1 MHGAETAPAGRS
13 PAAQGGLH
21 PDGLGQEGQRAPLH
35 KRAAHG
41 DGDVLRAQQ
50 LCLSQLPR
58 VAVVERVVFGDD
70 TGKFHGVTSKVC
82 EISVILHGETGLKNG
97 ILGRMYKKP
106 GDFVAGFAAI
116 AA

>member
-1 MHGAETAPAGRS
+1 MASAPPQPRGAEGAG
-13 PAAQGGLH
+13 A
-21 PDGLGQEGQRAPLH
+21 
-35 KRAAHG
+35 
-41 DGDVLRAQQ
+41 
-50 LCLSQLPR
+50 
-58 VAVVERVVFGDD
+58 D
-70 TGKFHGVTSKVC
+70 TGKFHDVTSKVC

>member
-1 MHGAETAPAGRS
+1 MR
-13 PAAQGGLH
+13 
-21 PDGLGQEGQRAPLH
+21 
-35 KRAAHG
+35 
-41 DGDVLRAQQ
+41 
-50 LCLSQLPR
+50 
-58 VAVVERVVFGDD
+58 AVVEGVVFGDD

-82 EISVILHGETGLKNG
+82 EISVILHGELGQNDR